1 MTTGSI
7 LLALAVL
14 GYVAWSAAA
23 VVRARGRGGE
33 RAYTAVLGALC
44 AALAIYAGNC
54 LLWGVNFWTDSFQD
68 RSGITAQAGDDL
80 SFTMDF
86 DNDLGS
92 GQSVALSVT
101 SLPEGWE
108 GVFTGNGGQI
118 SHVFVRD
125 GENTGLATFE
135 LSIPDDAADGTYTVG
150 LLATGESGATDTL
163 TLELQ
168 LTAGETGTSSF
179 EAQYPEQE
187 GSASTAFS
195 FDATLVNNSASQQTY
210 TFSTNA
216 PTGWTVTYQPTGETT
231 QVASLA
237 VDARSSQGVTVNVT
251 PPATAEA
258 GSYDISC
265 SAVSANDTLS
275 TDLSV
280 VITGTYDLVLSTPSS
295 LLSADAQAGKD
306 TDITLTLTNNGN
318 TDLQN
323 INLTSTTPDGWA
335 VEFSEST
342 VELLEAGATKEV
354 TATVSAS
361 EDALSGDYVVS
372 ISASNSETNDGAEFR
387 ISVETSTLWGAVGI
401 VLLLCVAG
409 GLYWV
414 FRKYGRR

>member
-1 MTTGSI
+1 MYQPHTHRRART
-7 LLALAVL
+7 
-14 GYVAWSAAA
+14 AAA
-23 VVRARGRGGE
+23 VA
-33 RAYTAVLGALC
+33 AGAMLLC
-44 AALAIYAGNC
+44 ALPMTASAAGG
-54 LLWGVNFWTDSFQD
+54 LEMSTSYP
-68 RSGITAQAGDDL
+68 GITAQAGDDL

-118 SHVFVRD
+118 SRVFVRD

-150 LLATGESGATDTL
+150 LLATGESGVTDTL

-280 VITGTYDLVLSTPSS
+280 VITGTYDLVLSTPSG

>member
-1 MTTGSI
+1 MNKPQSFRRAGT
-7 LLALAVL
+7 
-14 GYVAWSAAA
+14 AAA
-23 VVRARGRGGE
+23 VA
-33 RAYTAVLGALC
+33 AGAMLLC
-44 AALAIYAGNC
+44 ALPLTASAAGG
-54 LLWGVNFWTDSFQD
+54 LEMSTSYP
-68 RSGITAQAGDDL
+68 GITASAGDDL
-80 SFTMDF
+80 SFSMDF
-86 DNDLGS
+86 DNSLGS
-92 GQSVALSVT
+92 GQSVSLDVT
-101 SLPEGWE
+101 SLPEGWD
-108 GVFTGNGGQI
+108 GVFTGNGGEI
-118 SHVFVRD
+118 SRVFVRD

-150 LLATGESGATDTL
+150 LLATGEGGVTDTL

-168 LTAGETGTSSF
+168 LTSGETGTSSF

-187 GSASTAFS
+187 GSASTSFS
-195 FDATLVNNSASQQTY
+195 FDATLVNNSATEQTY
-210 TFSTNA
+210 TFSSNA
-216 PTGWTVTYQPTGETT
+216 PTGWTVTYQPSGETT

-237 VDARSSQGVTVNVT
+237 VPARGSQGVTVTVT

-258 GSYDISC
+258 GTYDISC

-275 TDLSV
+275 ANLSV
-280 VITGTYDLVLSTPSS
+280 VITGSYDLSLSTPSG

-323 INLTSTTPDGWA
+323 INLTSSTPDGWS
-335 VEFSEST
+335 VTFSEST

-354 TATVSAS
+354 TATVSAG

-372 ISASNSETNDGAEFR
+372 ITASNSETSDAAEFR
-387 ISVETSTLWGAVGI
+387 ISVETSTLWGIVGI
-401 VLLLCVAG
+401 LLIVCVAG

>member
-1 MTTGSI
+1 M
-7 LLALAVL
+7 
-14 GYVAWSAAA
+14 
-23 VVRARGRGGE
+23 
-33 RAYTAVLGALC
+33 
-44 AALAIYAGNC
+44 
-54 LLWGVNFWTDSFQD
+54 
-68 RSGITAQAGDDL
+68 
-80 SFTMDF
+80 
-86 DNDLGS
+86 
-92 GQSVALSVT
+92 
-101 SLPEGWE
+101 
-108 GVFTGNGGQI
+108 
-118 SHVFVRD
+118 
-125 GENTGLATFE
+125 
-135 LSIPDDAADGTYTVG
+135 G
-150 LLATGESGATDTL
+150 LLATGESGVTDTL

-179 EAQYPEQE
+179 EAQYSEQE

-280 VITGTYDLVLSTPSS
+280 VITGTYDLVLSTPSG

>member
-1 MTTGSI
+1 MPG
-7 LLALAVL
+7 
-14 GYVAWSAAA
+14 
-23 VVRARGRGGE
+23 
-33 RAYTAVLGALC
+33 
-44 AALAIYAGNC
+44 
-54 LLWGVNFWTDSFQD
+54 
-68 RSGITAQAGDDL
+68 RSGQSGKQL
-80 SFTMDF
+80 F
-86 DNDLGS
+86 LGS

-118 SHVFVRD
+118 SRVFVRD

-179 EAQYPEQE
+179 DAQYPEQE

-216 PTGWTVTYQPTGETT
+216 PTGWTVTYQPTGEST

-280 VITGTYDLVLSTPSS
+280 VITGTYDLVLSTPSG

-354 TATVSAS
+354 TATISAS

-401 VLLLCVAG
+401 ILLLCVAG